1 MGMSHELSS
10 SFETEVVARSHEV
23 PVLVDFWAD
32 WCGPCLMFGPILE
45 RAVAAAGGRWELVK
59 VNTERHPDLAARHG
73 IRSLPTIR
81 LFVNGVSVAESLG
94 ALSDAG
100 LKQWIDRHL
109 PSRHAAALDA
119 AEAKLRAGEFS
130 SAAKTAEEV
139 LAAEPGNDRALS
151 LKAMTALAL
160 DPASVATSA
169 NAIPAG
175 SPLFEKTGPLKE
187 LAKILLAPPTEE
199 GKGAIPCANAIAAMR
214 RLDWDAA
221 CEGFLELLERD
232 RHYGYDLA
240 AKALKQIFLLL
251 GPRDAITTRHQP
263 RFASL
268 LFS

>member
-1 MGMSHELSS
+1 MSHELAS
-10 SFETEVVARSHEV
+10 SFESEVIQRSHEV

-45 RAVAAAGGRWELVK
+45 RSVAAAGGRWELVK
-59 VNTERHPDLAARHG
+59 VNTERHPDLAQRHG

-100 LKQWIDRHL
+100 LKQWLDRHL
-109 PSRHAAALDA
+109 PSKHVAALDA
-119 AEAKLRAGEFS
+119 AQASVSAGDFP
-130 SAAKTAEEV
+130 SAAKTADQV
-139 LAAEPGNDRALS
+139 LAAEPGNDRALY

-160 DPASVATSA
+160 DPAAVATHA

-175 SPLFEKTGPLKE
+175 SPFFEKTGPLKE
-187 LAKILLAPPTEE
+187 LAKILVAPPAED
-199 GKGAIPCANAIAAMR
+199 GKGAIPCANAVAALR

-221 CEGFLELLERD
+221 CAAFLELLERD

-251 GPRDAITTRHQP
+251 GPRDAVTTRYQP

>member
-1 MGMSHELSS
+1 MSHELTS
-10 SFETEVVARSHEV
+10 SFESEVIQRSHEV

-45 RAVAAAGGRWELVK
+45 RSVEAAAGRWELVK
-59 VNTERHPDLAARHG
+59 VNTERHPDLAQRHG

-81 LFVNGVSVAESLG
+81 LFVNGVSAAEQLG
-94 ALSDAG
+94 ALSEAG
-100 LKQWIDRHL
+100 LKQWLDRHL
-109 PSRHAAALDA
+109 PSRHAAALVA
-119 AEAKLRAGEFS
+119 AEAKLKSGDFS
-130 SAAKTAEEV
+130 TASFSADAV
-139 LAAEPGNDRALS
+139 LAEEPGNDQALY
-151 LKAMTALAL
+151 LKARSALAL
-160 DPASVATSA
+160 DPAAVVAIA
-169 NAIPAG
+169 NAIPAS
-175 SPLFEKTGPLKE
+175 SPFSEKTGPLKE
-187 LAKILLAPPTEE
+187 LAKILLAPPAEE
-199 GKGAIPCANAIAAMR
+199 GKGAIPCANAIAAIR

-221 CEGFLELLERD
+221 CAALLELLERD

>member
-1 MGMSHELSS
+1 MSHELAS
-10 SFETEVVARSHEV
+10 SFESEVIQRSHEV

-45 RAVAAAGGRWELVK
+45 RSVAAAGGRWELVK
-59 VNTERHPDLAARHG
+59 VNTERHPDLAQRHG

-100 LKQWIDRHL
+100 LKQWLDRHL
-109 PSRHAAALDA
+109 PSKHDAALDA
-119 AEAKLRAGEFS
+119 AEARLSAGEFAS
-130 SAAKTAEEV
+130 VAKTADEV
-139 LAAEPGNDRALS
+139 LAAEPGNDRALY

-160 DPASVATSA
+160 DPTAVATSA

-175 SPLFEKTGPLKE
+175 SPFFEKTGPLKE
-187 LAKILLAPPTEE
+187 LAKILVAPPAED
-199 GKGAIPCANAIAAMR
+199 GKGAIPCANAIAAIR
-214 RLDWDAA
+214 KLDWDAA
-221 CEGFLELLERD
+221 CASFLELLERD

>member
-1 MGMSHELSS
+1 MSHELAS
-10 SFETEVVARSHEV
+10 SFESEVIQRSHEV

-45 RAVAAAGGRWELVK
+45 RSVASAGGRWELVK

-81 LFVNGVSVAESLG
+81 LFVNGVSIAESLG

-100 LKQWIDRHL
+100 LKQWLDRHL
-109 PSRHAAALDA
+109 PSPHVSALAA
-119 AEAKLRAGEFS
+119 AEARLGSGDAAAAS
-130 SAAKTAEEV
+130 SAADTV
-139 LAAEPGNDRALS
+139 LAAEPGNDHALY
-151 LKAMTALAL
+151 LKARSALAL
-160 DPASVATSA
+160 DPAAVAALA
-169 NAIPAG
+169 NAIPAS
-175 SPLFEKTGPLKE
+175 SPFFEKAGPLKE
-187 LAKILLAPPTEE
+187 LAKILVAPPTED
-199 GKGAIPCANAIAAMR
+199 GKGAIPCANAVAAIR
-214 RLDWDAA
+214 KLDWDAA
-221 CEGFLELLERD
+221 CAAFLELLERD

-251 GPRDAITTRHQP
+251 GPRDAVTSRHQP